1 VGSGKRDQ
9 VGDSRSLARQNV
21 HEAISAV
28 VSDDHNYE
36 LGVQAAQAI
45 IHRVLTESGPT
56 ALAEMILE
64 LLSQLAEAV
73 KRIAADREVAAVDV
87 LDMLFLD

>member
-1 VGSGKRDQ
+1 VRSGKFDQ
-9 VGDSRSLARQNV
+9 VGEFRSLARQRV

-28 VSDDHNYE
+28 LSDDHNYE

-45 IHRVLTESGPT
+45 IHRVLIESGPT
-56 ALAEMILE
+56 GLAEMTIE

-73 KRIAADREVAAVDV
+73 KQTAVDREMAAVDV